1 MAGDVIVYDYCAF
14 TLLMIIVIYYLR
26 RSVQGT
32 HRARIMA
39 MIVIATLWASFADAA
54 RVLVSSDVT
63 VSNGEFLAVNIA
75 YYMLLTLVPPL
86 FLMYAIATTDMWH
99 VLKKEKLKVTLISI
113 PVAVYEGTLILN
125 LFTPTLM
132 SVGEGR
138 ELIKHNGFYL
148 CYAVIIFYMFVTE
161 YFFRKR
167 IRPVDVRRYRI
178 YVAPINIVA
187 FGLILSIF
195 IQGHHILC
203 FVLSICILML
213 ILFNKKVE
221 DTVDIATGMHTYKV
235 FAEDMRTGFAT
246 GRKMT
251 VVLVNI
257 TNYKY
262 TIRMV
267 GYDKMLR
274 MMGDVSAEIMGIMRR
289 HHAQFMCYYN
299 GDGKFAVQ
307 LPSRHFDRAHEIA
320 DEIARSIRQN
330 IKMEVADYE
339 LDINTCLLN
348 CPEDINDVD
357 SLFML
362 ISDLDTAESDGSVL
376 SASSITE
383 TKEFAMKKEMTS
395 IIDRAL
401 ANHYFSVFYQPIY
414 DTKKKKFNSAEALLR
429 LRDPKY
435 GYISP
440 ALFIPLAEKSGAIHA
455 IGSFVLEE
463 VVKFIATDEFK
474 ELGVEYIEIN
484 LSAMQCLRSDLADEI
499 ITLANRYNVD
509 PSKINLEITETAS
522 GYSQSKLYGNISAL
536 SQNGFKF
543 SLDDFGTGYSNL
555 MRITSMPLDIVKLDR
570 VFVLMEESG
579 GHHVIIKNLIEMLKN
594 MKFKV
599 LVEGVETKE
608 MMDSFIQMGVDEI
621 QGFYFSRPLTRSA
634 YVRFIREKS
643 AVN

>member
-1 MAGDVIVYDYCAF
+1 MAGDIIVYDYCAF
-14 TLLMIIVIYYLR
+14 TILMIIVIYYLR

-32 HRARIMA
+32 HRTRFMA
-39 MIVIATLWASFADAA
+39 LIVLVVLWASFSDAA
-54 RVLVSSDVT
+54 RVLVADDLT
-63 VSNGEFLAVNIA
+63 VSNEEFLALNIA

-86 FLMYAIATTDMWH
+86 YLMYAIATTDMWH
-99 VLKKEKLKVTLISI
+99 SLKKEKLKVLIVSLPVTL
-113 PVAVYEGTLILN
+113 YECALVLN
-125 LFTPTLM
+125 LFIPTLM
-132 SVGEGR
+132 AIGEDR
-138 ELIKHNGFYL
+138 SLIKYNGFYL
-148 CYAVIIFYMFVTE
+148 CYAVMIFYMFVSVL
-161 YFFRKR
+161 FFRKR
-167 IRPVDVRRYRI
+167 IRPFDVKRYRV
-178 YVAPINIVA
+178 YVAPVNVVV
-187 FGLILSIF
+187 FGLILSLL

-213 ILFNKKVE
+213 ILINKRVE

-235 FAEDMRTGFAT
+235 FAEDMSTGFAT
-246 GRKMT
+246 GKKMT
-251 VVLVNI
+251 IILVNI

-262 TIRMV
+262 TIRLV
-267 GYDKMLR
+267 GYDRMLA
-274 MMGDVSAEIMGIMRR
+274 MMGNVSAEIMGIMRR
-289 HHAQFMCYYN
+289 FHAQFMCYYN

-307 LPSRHFDRAHEIA
+307 LSSRNFAHAHEIA

-330 IKMEVADYE
+330 IKMDVADYE

-362 ISDLDTAESDGSVL
+362 ISDLDMAESDGGAL

-383 TKEFAMKKEMTS
+383 TKEFAMKKEMTT

-401 ANHYFSVFYQPIY
+401 TNHYFSVFYQPIY
-414 DTKKKKFNSAEALLR
+414 DTNRKKYASAEALLR

-440 ALFIPLAEKSGAIHA
+440 SIFIPLAEKSGAIHA

-463 VVKFIATDEFK
+463 VVKFIATEEFK
-474 ELGVEYIEIN
+474 ALDVDYIEIN
-484 LSAMQCLRSDLADEI
+484 LSAMQCLRNDLANEI
-499 ITLANRYNVD
+499 ITLTNRYNVD
-509 PSKINLEITETAS
+509 ASKINLEITETAS
-522 GYSQSKLYGNISAL
+522 GYSQSKLYGNISTL

-555 MRITSMPLDIVKLDR
+555 MRITSMPLEIVKLDR

-579 GHHVIIKNLIEMLKN
+579 GHHVIIKNLIEMLKSMN
-594 MKFKV
+594 FKV
-599 LVEGVETKE
+599 LVEGIETEE
-608 MMDSFIQMGVDEI
+608 MMRSFLQMGVDEI

-634 YVRFIREKS
+634 YVRFVKEKA